1 LGKQRRKDRWVI
13 IGMLI
18 FAAFLVGAA
27 LVPSLLGTFGA
38 SRSRLVAAS
47 ACLLGAGFG
56 AVVFYASAQTIIQL
70 DSPDHLRGRIMGI
83 WMLVYS
89 GSGPLGS
96 LWTGRAAVAL
106 GVDVVMAISAGLCVA
121 AGLLAMATGILR
133 PRSVPPAAARIV
145 ADRERGSSSA
155 G

>member
-1 LGKQRRKDRWVI
+1 
-13 IGMLI
+13 MLI
-18 FAAFLVGAA
+18 FAGFLIAAA
-27 LVPSLLGTFGA
+27 LVPSWFGA
-38 SRSRLVAAS
+38 SDQYRSRLVAAS
-47 ACLLGAGFG
+47 TSLLGAGFG

-83 WMLVYS
+83 WMIVYS
-89 GSGPLGS
+89 GSVPLGS

-133 PRSVPPAAARIV
+133 PRPIPPMPAP
-145 ADRERGSSSA
+145 ADRGRDLTA
-155 G
+155 